1 MSLTFSPLPLCSNS
15 TSGVHGLF
23 WKVCLL
29 FSVCFSSPAIG
40 QAQDS
45 TSVLLATFD
54 VNVTPPVGN
63 FMAYD
68 PVKRVD
74 ELTLRC
80 RGIILKGNDAPIV
93 LCAVDFLGIANEAHD
108 AWREAIAAAA
118 MTPDLKVAM
127 AAYGDYGPCYI
138 GTTIAYEQG
147 GYETSDGATNVSPTV
162 EPVLMDAMQQLLK
175 ESR

>member
-1 MSLTFSPLPLCSNS
+1 MPLTSSPLCSNS
-15 TSGVHGLF
+15 TSAVRSLL
-23 WKVCLL
+23 WTACLL
-29 FSVCFSSPAIG
+29 LGVCFSASAVG

-54 VNVTPPVGN
+54 IDVTPPVGN

-80 RGIILKGNDAPIV
+80 RGIVMKGKDAPIV

-108 AWREAIAAAA
+108 AW
-118 MTPDLKVAM
+118 
-127 AAYGDYGPCYI
+127 
-138 GTTIAYEQG
+138 
-147 GYETSDGATNVSPTV
+147 
-162 EPVLMDAMQQLLK
+162 
-175 ESR
+175 